1 MSRTIVCIGDSI
13 TDCHRMTDPRGLGGG
28 YVDMVATALRER
40 GDDATVV
47 NTGISG
53 DRVEHLQERWQRD
66 ALDHDP
72 AVLSIYIGVNDTLVA
87 FFQGRPTPPDVFERR
102 YTDILDRAV
111 AAGVPRLIMV
121 DPFYVEC
128 TDQWSQWREGDAFAR
143 ADLDLKRPI
152 VRALAQRYGAVFVP
166 LQDAID
172 EAVKERGPAVIAA
185 DGVHPSAFGSALI
198 ARQWLAAYD
207 SLPSSV
213 DG

>member
-13 TDCHRMTDPRGLGGG
+13 TDCHRRTDPRGLGGG
-28 YVDMVATALRER
+28 YVDIVATALRER
-40 GDDATVV
+40 GDDARIV

-66 ALDHDP
+66 ALDHKP
-72 AVLSIYIGVNDTLVA
+72 SVLSIYIGVNDTLVA
-87 FFQGRPTPPDVFERR
+87 FFEGRATPPDVFERR

-111 AAGVPRLIMV
+111 AAGVPHLIVV

-128 TDQWSQWREGDAFAR
+128 SDEWSQWREGDAFAR
-143 ADLDLKRPI
+143 ADLDVKRPI

-166 LQDAID
+166 LQDAVD
-172 EAVKERGPAVIAA
+172 EAAKERGVAVVAP

-198 ARQWLAAYD
+198 ARLWLAAYD
-207 SLPSSV
+207 SLPS
-213 DG
+213 